1 VNAGMKLRDQEEF
14 YLADEGGILGD
25 ENFVDATIHRIG
37 ASPRP
42 VSGSDENGGH
52 AEFSAERL
60 IEAVEKVC
68 RVSRRE
74 FCGSGKAR
82 SVVTAKELFMLI
94 GCEAGASPRLL
105 ADIAGIS
112 PSAVSRRYDAA
123 RLKLD
128 TKREVSKLA
137 ASVRKCYW
145 QR

>member
-1 VNAGMKLRDQEEF
+1 MNAGMKLRDQEEF

-37 ASPRP
+37 ASPRR
-42 VSGSDENGGH
+42 VSGSDESGGTD
-52 AEFSAERL
+52 EFSAERL

-74 FCGSGKAR
+74 FCGSGKGG
-82 SVVTAKELFMLI
+82 SVVTAKELLMLI

-128 TKREVSKLA
+128 TNREMSKLA